1 MGKKKN
7 IKDISH
13 KRDDWNDGDE
23 PTYYDFIQM
32 GPMEE
37 EILYE
42 FHFDIQKFK
51 KYLKNKEL
59 DQQNDIKN
67 GR

>member
-1 MGKKKN
+1 MNKKRN
-7 IKDISH
+7 IKDISY
-13 KRDDWNDGDE
+13 KKDEWNNGVE
-23 PTYYDFIQM
+23 NTYYDFIQM

-42 FHFDIQKFK
+42 FHFDTNQFK
-51 KYLKNKEL
+51 KYLTNKEL
-59 DQQNDIKN
+59 DRNNDIKN

>member
-1 MGKKKN
+1 MEKKKN
-7 IKDISH
+7 INDISH
-13 KRDDWNDGDE
+13 KKDDWNKGEE

-42 FHFDIQKFK
+42 FHFDVNQFK
-51 KYLKNKEL
+51 KYLKNKGL
-59 DQQNDIKN
+59 DQQKDIKN
-67 GR
+67 EK